1 MKMKGTTS
9 NVLIAGA
16 GPVGLAMA
24 ADLARYGVSVR
35 LIEKSPER
43 TDKSKALV
51 LWSRTLELMD
61 RMNCTVP
68 FLTKGKK
75 VTAVNVTAGKEPITK
90 LMMDGVKT
98 PHPYAL
104 MMPQCDTEELL
115 GDFLTSLGV
124 KIERNIELTD
134 FVASASGVTS
144 TLRHVDGTEETF
156 ESGWLIGSDGAHST
170 VRHKLGME
178 FAGETMP
185 SSWMIADVHLS
196 DVPNPEEILIA
207 WHAEGI
213 LAVFPILGSRYRV
226 IADSGL
232 IQAGVAPADPTIE
245 EVQVILDVRGP
256 GGIMVSDPIWLTR
269 FSINE
274 RKVSNYRSG
283 RVFVMGDAAHIHS
296 PAGGQGMN
304 TGIQDAFNLAW
315 KLALVSRGTGDEDT
329 LLSSYSAERSPIAD
343 AVLEGAGRM
352 TEVALMR
359 GDFKQSI
366 RNHITSFIFGL
377 SPVKKKMADMLTE
390 LSIGYPKSPLNG
402 GGAYPG
408 GGPKEGERAPVNKG
422 NPCVGAG
429 DTPRFALY
437 ADAGD
442 GRGDALIAK
451 YSNLLEPSARAPF
464 ERDGLWLVRPD
475 GYVALATRQGRW
487 DEVARYLDGLT
498 PSAGR

>member
-1 MKMKGTTS
+1 MKVTNS

-61 RMNCTVP
+61 RMDCTTP
-68 FLTKGKK
+68 FLTTGKK
-75 VTAVNVTAGKEPITK
+75 VTAVNITAGKEPITK
-90 LMMDGVKT
+90 ITVDGMRT

-115 GDFLTSLGV
+115 GDFVTSLGV
-124 KIERNIELTD
+124 KVERNIELTD
-134 FVASASGVTS
+134 FVASVDGVTS
-144 TLRHVDGTEETF
+144 TLRHLDGTAETF

-185 SSWMIADVHLS
+185 SSWVIADVHLS
-196 DVPNPEEILIA
+196 DVPNPEEISIA

-213 LAVFPILGSRYRV
+213 LAVFPIQGSRYRV

-232 IQAGVAPADPTIE
+232 TQAGAASADPTVE
-245 EVQVILDVRGP
+245 DVQSILDVRGP
-256 GGIMVSDPIWLTR
+256 GGITVSDPIWLTR
-269 FSINE
+269 FTINE
-274 RKVSNYRSG
+274 RKVANYRSG

-315 KLALVSRGTGDEDT
+315 KLAMVSRGLGDEET
-329 LLSSYSAERSPIAD
+329 LLGSYSAERSPIAD
-343 AVLEGAGRM
+343 DVLKVAGRG

-359 GDFKQSI
+359 GEFKQSI

-377 SPVKKKMADMLTE
+377 SPVKNKMADVLTE
-390 LSIGYPKSPLNG
+390 VSIGYPQSPLNAG
-402 GGAYPG
+402 CEYSG
-408 GGPKEGERAPVNKG
+408 GGPREGERAPVDVD

-429 DTPRFALY
+429 DMPRFALY
-437 ADAGD
+437 ANEDND
-442 GRGDALIAK
+442 RGPALIEK
-451 YSNLLEPSARAPF
+451 YSNLLEPSLRAPF
-464 ERDGLWLVRPD
+464 EPDGLWLVRPD
-475 GYVALATRQGRW
+475 GYVALATRHGRW
-487 DEVARYLDGLT
+487 NEVEQYLEVLT
-498 PSAGR
+498 QGTGR

>member
-1 MKMKGTTS
+1 MKVSNS
-9 NVLIAGA
+9 NVLIVGA
-16 GPVGLAMA
+16 GPVGLAIA

-35 LIEKSPER
+35 LIEKTAER

-61 RMNCTVP
+61 RMDCTAP
-68 FLTKGKK
+68 FLTTGKK
-75 VTAVNVTAGKEPITK
+75 VTGVNITAGKEPITK
-90 LMMDGVKT
+90 ITVDGVRT

-115 GDFLTSLGV
+115 GDFLTSLGA

-134 FVASASGVTS
+134 FVASTDGVTS
-144 TLRHVDGTEETF
+144 TLRHLDRTEETF

-185 SSWMIADVHLS
+185 SSWVIADVHLS
-196 DVPNPEEILIA
+196 DVPNPEEISIA

-213 LAVFPILGSRYRV
+213 LAVFPIQGSRYRV

-232 IQAGVAPADPTIE
+232 AHAGAASTDPTVE
-245 EVQVILDVRGP
+245 DVQSILDVRGP
-256 GGIMVSDPIWLTR
+256 GGITVSDPIWLTR
-269 FSINE
+269 FTINE
-274 RKVSNYRSG
+274 RKVANYRSG

-315 KLALVSRGTGDEDT
+315 KLAMVSRGLGDEET
-329 LLSSYSAERSPIAD
+329 LLGSYSAERSPIAAD
-343 AVLEGAGRM
+343 VLKGAGIG

-359 GDFKQSI
+359 GEFKQSI

-377 SPVKKKMADMLTE
+377 SPVKKKMADVLTE
-390 LSIGYPKSPLNG
+390 VSIGYPRSPLNAG
-402 GGAYPG
+402 CEYAG
-408 GGPKEGERAPVNKG
+408 GGPKEGERVPIDVD

-437 ADAGD
+437 ANEGD
-442 GRGDALIAK
+442 GRGSALIAK
-451 YSNLLEPSARAPF
+451 YSDLLEPGLRAPF
-464 ERDGLWLVRPD
+464 ERDGMWLVRPD
-475 GYVALATRQGRW
+475 GYVALATRDGRW
-487 DEVARYLDGLT
+487 DEVKQYLEVLT
-498 PSAGR
+498 QGTGR

>member
-1 MKMKGTTS
+1 MKIANS

-61 RMNCTVP
+61 RMDCTAP
-68 FLTKGKK
+68 FLTTGKK
-75 VTAVNVTAGKEPITK
+75 VTAVNITVGKESITK
-90 LMMDGVKT
+90 ITVDGVKT

-115 GDFLTSLGV
+115 GDFVTSLGV

-134 FVASASGVTS
+134 FVASADGVTS
-144 TLRHVDGTEETF
+144 TLRHLDGTEETF

-178 FAGETMP
+178 FFGETMP
-185 SSWMIADVHLS
+185 SSWVIADVHLS
-196 DVPNPEEILIA
+196 DVPNPEEISIS

-213 LAVFPILGSRYRV
+213 LAVFPIQGSRYRV

-232 IQAGVAPADPTIE
+232 TNAGAAAADPTVE
-245 EVQVILDVRGP
+245 DVQTILDVRGP
-256 GGIMVSDPIWLTR
+256 GGITVSDPIWLTR

-274 RKVSNYRSG
+274 RKVANYRAG

-304 TGIQDAFNLAW
+304 TGMQDAFNLAW
-315 KLALVSRGTGDEDT
+315 KLAMVSRGLGDEET
-329 LLSSYSAERSPIAD
+329 LLGSYSAERSPIAD
-343 AVLEGAGRM
+343 GVLKAAGRG

-359 GDFKQSI
+359 GEFKQSI

-377 SPVKKKMADMLTE
+377 SPVKKKMADVLTE
-390 LSIGYPKSPLNG
+390 VSIGYPRSPLNAG
-402 GGAYPG
+402 CEYAG
-408 GGPKEGERAPVNKG
+408 GGPEEGERAPVDVDHA
-422 NPCVGAG
+422 CVGAG

-437 ADAGD
+437 ANEGD
-442 GRGDALIAK
+442 GKGSALIEK
-451 YSNLLEPSARAPF
+451 YSDLLEPGLRAPF
-464 ERDGLWLVRPD
+464 ERNGLWLVRPD
-475 GYVALATRQGRW
+475 GYVALATRHGRW
-487 DEVARYLDGLT
+487 DEVEQYLEVLT
-498 PSAGR
+498 QGAGR

>member
-1 MKMKGTTS
+1 MKGANS

-61 RMNCTVP
+61 RMDCTAP
-68 FLTKGKK
+68 FLTTGKK
-75 VTAVNVTAGKEPITK
+75 VIAVNVTAGKEPITRVTV
-90 LMMDGVKT
+90 DGVKT

-104 MMPQCDTEELL
+104 MMPQCDTEQLL
-115 GDFLTSLGV
+115 GDLVASLGV
-124 KIERNIELTD
+124 NVERNIELTD
-134 FVASASGVTS
+134 FVASADGVTS
-144 TLRHVDGTEETF
+144 TLRHLDGTEETF

-185 SSWMIADVHLS
+185 SSWVIADVHLS
-196 DVPNPEEILIA
+196 GVPNPDEILIS
-207 WHAEGI
+207 WHTEGI

-232 IQAGVAPADPTIE
+232 MQAGVAPADPTLKD
-245 EVQVILDVRGP
+245 VQLILDVRGP
-256 GGIMVSDPIWLTR
+256 GGITVSDPIWLTR
-269 FSINE
+269 FTINE
-274 RKVSNYRSG
+274 RKVANYRSG

-315 KLALVSRGTGDEDT
+315 KLALVSRGLGDEET
-329 LLSSYSAERSPIAD
+329 LLGSYSSERSPIAD
-343 AVLEGAGRM
+343 DVLKGAGRI

-359 GDFKQSI
+359 GDFKQSV
-366 RNHITSFIFGL
+366 RNRITSFIFGL
-377 SPVKKKMADMLTE
+377 SPVKKKMADVLTE
-390 LSIGYPKSPLNG
+390 VSIGYPESPLNG
-402 GGAYPG
+402 GGDYAG
-408 GGPKEGERAPVNKG
+408 GGPKEGERAPVDVEHS
-422 NPCVGAG
+422 CVGSG

-437 ADAGD
+437 ADGGD
-442 GRGDALIAK
+442 GIRSALIAK
-451 YSNLLEPSARAPF
+451 YSDLLEPNLRAPF

-475 GYVALATRQGRW
+475 GYVALATRHGRWNEVEQYLGVLTQGR
-487 DEVARYLDGLT
+487 
-498 PSAGR
+498 GR

>member
-1 MKMKGTTS
+1 MKGTNS

-24 ADLARYGVSVR
+24 ADLARYGVAVR
-35 LIEKSPER
+35 LIEKSSER

-61 RMNCTVP
+61 RMECTAP
-68 FLTKGKK
+68 FLTTGKK
-75 VTAVNVTAGKEPITK
+75 VIAVNVTAGKEPITRVTV
-90 LMMDGVKT
+90 DGVKT
-98 PHPYAL
+98 PHPFAL

-115 GDFLTSLGV
+115 GNFVTSLGV

-134 FVASASGVTS
+134 FVTSAGGVTS
-144 TLRHVDGTEETF
+144 TLRHLDGTEETF

-170 VRHKLGME
+170 VRHRLGME

-185 SSWMIADVHLS
+185 SGWVIADVHLS
-196 DVPNPEEILIA
+196 NVPNPEEILIS

-232 IQAGVAPADPTIE
+232 VQGGVAPANPTVE
-245 EVQVILDVRGP
+245 DVQSILDVRGP
-256 GGIMVSDPIWLTR
+256 GGITVSDPIWLTR

-274 RKVSNYRSG
+274 RKVANYRSG

-315 KLALVSRGTGDEDT
+315 KLALVSRGLGDEET
-329 LLSSYSAERSPIAD
+329 LLGSYSAERSPIAD
-343 AVLEGAGRM
+343 DVLKGAGRI

-359 GDFKQSI
+359 GDFKQAV
-366 RNHITSFIFGL
+366 RNRITSFIFGL
-377 SPVKKKMADMLTE
+377 SPVKKKIADVLTE
-390 LSIGYPKSPLNG
+390 VSIGYPESPLNG
-402 GGAYPG
+402 GGEYAG
-408 GGPKEGERAPVNKG
+408 GGPREGERAPIDVDHA
-422 NPCVGAG
+422 CVGFG

-437 ADAGD
+437 AEGGD
-442 GRGDALIAK
+442 GRGSALIEK
-451 YSNLLEPSARAPF
+451 YSHLMETSLRAPF

-475 GYVALATRQGRW
+475 GYVALATRHGRW
-487 DEVARYLDGLT
+487 EEVEQYLEVLT
-498 PSAGR
+498 QGTGR

>member
-1 MKMKGTTS
+1 MKVTNS

-35 LIEKSPER
+35 LVEKTPER

-61 RMNCTVP
+61 RMDCTAP
-68 FLTKGKK
+68 FLTTGKK
-75 VTAVNVTAGKEPITK
+75 VTAVNITAGKEPITK
-90 LMMDGVKT
+90 ITVDGVRT

-134 FVASASGVTS
+134 FVASAEGVTS
-144 TLRHVDGTEETF
+144 TLRHLDGTEETF
-156 ESGWLIGSDGAHST
+156 KSGWLIGSDGAHST

-185 SSWMIADVHLS
+185 SSWVIADVHLS
-196 DVPNPEEILIA
+196 DVPNPEEISIA

-213 LAVFPILGSRYRV
+213 LAVFPIQGSRYRV

-232 IQAGVAPADPTIE
+232 TQAGVASVDPTVE
-245 EVQVILDVRGP
+245 DVQSILDVRGP
-256 GGIMVSDPIWLTR
+256 GGITVFDPIWLTR

-274 RKVSNYRSG
+274 RKVANYRSG

-315 KLALVSRGTGDEDT
+315 KLALVSRGLGDEET
-329 LLSSYSAERSPIAD
+329 LLGSYSAERSPIAD
-343 AVLEGAGRM
+343 DVLKGAGRG

-359 GDFKQSI
+359 GEFKQSI

-377 SPVKKKMADMLTE
+377 SPVKKKMADVLTE
-390 LSIGYPKSPLNG
+390 VSIGYPKSPLNG
-402 GGAYPG
+402 RGEYAG
-408 GGPKEGERAPVNKG
+408 GGPKEGERAPVDVDHACAG
-422 NPCVGAG
+422 YG
-429 DTPRFALY
+429 DTPRFVLFAKE
-437 ADAGD
+437 GD
-442 GRGDALIAK
+442 GRSELIAK
-451 YSNLLEPSARAPF
+451 YSDLLEPNLREPF
-464 ERDGLWLVRPD
+464 DEDGLWLVRPD
-475 GYVALATRQGRW
+475 GYVALATQSDRW
-487 DEVARYLDGLT
+487 AEVARYLDGLT
-498 PSAGR
+498 KGARK